1 MAVMALTDGGFWA
14 TRCSQ
19 HCQVRQEMDANT
31 FSETSAQ
38 FHLLRCCRMWPLR
51 PAQPLEASADIVRV
65 VLVWYEE
72 FEIYYIWDDV
82 EMSLRWVWNGLIE
95 MFVYEYGVVGVIYL
109 NLNFELGTIVVS
121 CTSQITAGSLEP
133 KIGRWPD
140 YLYLGRC
147 FNPHCTAVTW

>member
-65 VLVWYEE
+65 FLVWYEE

-95 MFVYEYGVVGVIYL
+95 MFVCECGVVGVMC
-109 NLNFELGTIVVS
+109 LNFEFWIGHHRCCSLIKRVNYLFFCYSFWLGFSLIWVVFW
-121 CTSQITAGSLEP
+121 Q
-133 KIGRWPD
+133 
-140 YLYLGRC
+140 
-147 FNPHCTAVTW
+147 